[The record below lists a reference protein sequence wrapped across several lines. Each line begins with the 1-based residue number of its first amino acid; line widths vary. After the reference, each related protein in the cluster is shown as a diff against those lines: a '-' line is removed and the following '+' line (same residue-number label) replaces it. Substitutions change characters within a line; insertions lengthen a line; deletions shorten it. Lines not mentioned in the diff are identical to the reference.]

1 MLISCQM
8 WPDNTMEYELSVTR
22 KKALTRATLQ
32 RILKTQRSWPQRTIL
47 SDSIFITV

>member
-1 MLISCQM
+1 M

-22 KKALTRATLQ
+22 KKALTCATLQ
-32 RILKTQRSWPQRTIL
+32 RILKKQRSWPQRIIL